1 MAVADRFHVDS
12 IGNLWLGSNR
22 ETFDATTRSEAT
34 FYVYAN
40 GDLVAKSGT
49 FSGDISGASGTFT
62 GNLSGSSISGGSIN
76 IGNGTFQ
83 VDSSGN
89 LTATSATISGFIQS
103 GGAANDI
110 NNNTVKISGGK
121 IQANS
126 LDVNSVITNDLDFAN
141 LSIQSQDI
149 INTLVDDAI
158 LAKITNGAIPDTK
171 LGNISATKIT
181 AGTMSADR
189 ISGGTIDA
197 GYFTGSAGF
206 TSLTASNLGISGT
219 MVATSS
225 ITAGSFVNSGSYIRG
240 TEFRGS
246 GPAVDIY
253 RNNTSKGI
261 KISGSGSG
269 AYLYGYNSSGTQQII
284 YSPYSGVS
292 DERLKEN
299 VVDLTLGL
307 DEINE
312 LRPVTFD
319 WKASDIDDIPNNRYG
334 FIAQEVESVIPTMIS
349 TQPATRIDFDEE
361 GEEITVP
368 NVITLDDGTE
378 VSEWKSIDEK
388 PLMYMLVKAVQELS
402 AKNDELQS
410 RIEELEG

>member
-1 MAVADRFHVDS
+1 MAVADGFHVDS
-12 IGNLWLGSNR
+12 NGNLWLGSNR
-22 ETFDATTRSEAT
+22 ETFDATTRSEAP

-40 GDLVAKSGT
+40 GDMFANSGT
-49 FSGDISGASGTFT
+49 FAGTLSSGI
-62 GNLSGSSISGGSIN
+62 SISAPVITGGSIN

-89 LTATSATISGFIQS
+89 LTATSASISGVIS
-103 GGAANDI
+103 AGGAANDI
-110 NNNTVKISGGK
+110 NNNSTQINGGK
-121 IQANS
+121 IVANS
-126 LDVNSVITNDLDFAN
+126 VTVAEAN
-141 LSIQSQDI
+141 ISGQLSFGKLSISSQNI
-149 INTLVDDAI
+149 IDTIVDNAI
-158 LAKITNGAIPDTK
+158 LDTIGNGQISESK
-171 LGNISATKIT
+171 LGNISASKIT

-206 TSLTASNLGISGT
+206 TSLTASNLGIQGAIT
-219 MVATSS
+219 ATSS
-225 ITAGSFVNSGSYIRG
+225 ITAGSFVNSGNYIRG

-246 GPAVDIY
+246 GTTVYFY
-253 RNNTSKGI
+253 RNNTSNGMQ
-261 KISGSGSG
+261 ISGSGSG
-269 AYLYGYNSSGTQQII
+269 AYIRGYSSSGTLQTI

-299 VVDLTLGL
+299 IADLTIGL
-307 DEINE
+307 DEINA

-319 WKASDIDDIPNNRYG
+319 WKSSDIDDIPNGRYG
-334 FIAQEVESVIPTMIS
+334 FIAQEVESVVPTMIS

-361 GEEITVP
+361 GEEISVP
-368 NVITLDDGTE
+368 NIITLDDGTE

-388 PLMYMLVKAVQELS
+388 PLMYMLVKSIQELS